1 MGHKCDNP
9 ACVTFL
15 SVLFY
20 QSLVIHY
27 DWKVSAFPGERVQK
41 KGSRISRGGRERERE
56 REGERERGTER
67 DMEREIDIERG
78 TERDRE

>member
-27 DWKVSAFPGERVQK
+27 DWKVNAFPGERVQK

-56 REGERERGTER
+56 REGEGQRGTER
-67 DMEREIDIERG
+67 EGQREIGKERESG
-78 TERDRE
+78 TER

>member
-56 REGERERGTER
+56 RERGREGQRELWKERLT
-67 DMEREIDIERG
+67 
-78 TERDRE
+78 